1 MNHIQSNV
9 SSAIQTWLK
18 SIQFQVSALRGRA
31 STALI
36 TSYTQP
42 VDNLVQKSFTRLRHA
57 LSLWKLDCHGTL
69 QARASKKAQPEPPK
83 RIARGVAAAIGIAL
97 SMQTTAVGQGS
108 ISPYYNIKQLADYQL
123 TDKQYK
129 CHNEIVYRESR
140 FQIDAI
146 GNRSGTKQTY
156 GYYQIKSKSLHKAP
170 YDYQF
175 YRYWSYVLHRYG
187 YTEYDEPNYCKAL
200 HHLKTK
206 GWQ

>member
-1 MNHIQSNV
+1 M
-9 SSAIQTWLK
+9 K
-18 SIQFQVSALRGRA
+18 
-31 STALI
+31 
-36 TSYTQP
+36 
-42 VDNLVQKSFTRLRHA
+42 RHA
-57 LSLWKLDCHGTL
+57 VLTSTYVNVLGSYGTL
-69 QARASKKAQPEPPK
+69 WARALQGAHPEPLK
-83 RIARGVAAAIGIAL
+83 RVARGVALAL
-97 SMQTTAVGQGS
+97 VGALCLPMSTASSGS
-108 ISPYYNIKQLADYQL
+108 IKPYQNIKQLADYQL

-140 FQIDAI
+140 FQINAI
-146 GNRSGTKQTY
+146 GNKSGTKQTY

-187 YTEYDEPNYCKAL
+187 YTEYDEPDYCKAL

>member
-1 MNHIQSNV
+1 M
-9 SSAIQTWLK
+9 K
-18 SIQFQVSALRGRA
+18 
-31 STALI
+31 
-36 TSYTQP
+36 
-42 VDNLVQKSFTRLRHA
+42 RHA
-57 LSLWKLDCHGTL
+57 ALTSTYANVLGRYGTL
-69 QARASKKAQPEPPK
+69 QARASQKAHPEPLR

-97 SMQTTAVGQGS
+97 SMQSTAVGQGS

-140 FQIDAI
+140 FKHDAVN
-146 GNRSGTKQTY
+146 GSHY
-156 GYYQIKSKSLHKAP
+156 GYYQIRSKSLHKAP

-187 YTEYDEPNYCKAL
+187 YTEYDEPDYCKAL
-200 HHLKTK
+200 HHLKIK